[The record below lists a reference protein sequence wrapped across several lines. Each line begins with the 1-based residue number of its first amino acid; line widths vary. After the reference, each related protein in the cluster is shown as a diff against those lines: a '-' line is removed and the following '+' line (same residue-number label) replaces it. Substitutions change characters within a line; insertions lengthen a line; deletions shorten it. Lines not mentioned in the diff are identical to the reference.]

1 MLTDPVA
8 DMLTRIRNAN
18 KALHDRTEMP
28 SSKLK
33 EEIARILKEEIARIL
48 KEEGYVRDYHVEP
61 AGELP
66 YKVLVIELKY
76 GRGRERELT
85 GLKRISKPGRRIYA
99 GKDRLPRVL
108 GGMGTAIL
116 STSRGVITSRTAEAE
131 GIGGEVIC
139 FVW

>member
-18 KALHDRTEMP
+18 KALHDRVEMP
-28 SSKLK
+28 NSKLK
-33 EEIARILKEEIARIL
+33 EQIARILT
-48 KEEGYVRDYHVEP
+48 EEGYVRDYYVEER
-61 AGELP
+61 GLP

-76 GRGRERELT
+76 GRSRERVLN

-116 STSRGVITSRTAEAE
+116 STSRGVITSRTAEKE

>member
-18 KALHDRTEMP
+18 KALHETVEMP
-28 SSKLK
+28 NS
-33 EEIARILKEEIARIL
+33 RLKEEIARIL
-48 KEEGYVRDYHVEP
+48 KEEGYVRNYRVEQD
-61 AGELP
+61 ARP

-76 GRGRERELT
+76 GRGRERVLT
-85 GLKRISKPGRRIYA
+85 GLKCISKPGRRIYA
-99 GKDRLPRVL
+99 GKDALPRVL

-116 STSRGVITSRTAEAE
+116 STSRGVITSRTAERE

>member
-18 KALHDRTEMP
+18 KALHETAEMP
-28 SSKLK
+28 SSRLK
-33 EEIARILKEEIARIL
+33 EQIARILT
-48 KEEGYVRDYHVEP
+48 EEGYVRDYRVEERE
-61 AGELP
+61 GIP

-76 GRGRERELT
+76 GRGRERVLT

-116 STSRGVITSRTAEAE
+116 STSRGVITSRTAERE

>member
-18 KALHDRTEMP
+18 KALHETVEMP

-33 EEIARILKEEIARIL
+33 EEIARILKEE
-48 KEEGYVRDYHVEP
+48 GYVRDYRVEQD
-61 AGELP
+61 ARP

-76 GRGRERELT
+76 GRGRERVLT

-99 GKDRLPRVL
+99 GKDALPRVL

-116 STSRGVITSRTAEAE
+116 STSRGVITSRTAERE
-131 GIGGEVIC
+131 GVGGEVIC

>member
-18 KALHDRTEMP
+18 KALHETVEMP
-28 SSKLK
+28 NS
-33 EEIARILKEEIARIL
+33 RLKEEIARIL
-48 KEEGYVRDYHVEP
+48 KEEGYVRDYRVEQD
-61 AGELP
+61 ARP

-76 GRGRERELT
+76 GRGRERVLT

-99 GKDRLPRVL
+99 GKDARPRVL

-116 STSRGVITSRTAEAE
+116 STSRGVITSRTAERE
-131 GIGGEVIC
+131 GVGGEVIC

>member
-18 KALHDRTEMP
+18 KALHESTEMP

-33 EEIARILKEEIARIL
+33 EQIARILT
-48 KEEGYVRDYHVEP
+48 EEGYVRDYRVE
-61 AGELP
+61 EREDLP
-66 YKVLVIELKY
+66 YKVLVVELKY
-76 GRGRERELT
+76 GRGRERVLT

-116 STSRGVITSRTAEAE
+116 STSRGVITSRTAERE

>member
-18 KALHDRTEMP
+18 KALHDRVELP

-33 EEIARILKEEIARIL
+33 EQIARILT
-48 KEEGYVRDYHVEP
+48 EEGYVRDYRVEERE
-61 AGELP
+61 GVP

-76 GRGRERELT
+76 GRSRERVLT

-99 GKDRLPRVL
+99 SKDRLPRVL

-116 STSRGVITSRTAEAE
+116 STSRGVITSRTAERE

>member
-18 KALHDRTEMP
+18 KALHETAEMP

-33 EEIARILKEEIARIL
+33 GEIARILA
-48 KEEGYVRDYHVEP
+48 EEGYIRSYRVE
-61 AGELP
+61 EREDLP
-66 YKVLVIELKY
+66 YKVLVVELKY
-76 GRGRERELT
+76 GRGRERVLT

-116 STSRGVITSRTAEAE
+116 STSRGVITSRTAERE

>member
-18 KALHDRTEMP
+18 KALHESTEMP

-33 EEIARILKEEIARIL
+33 EQIARILA
-48 KEEGYVRDYHVEP
+48 EEGYVRGYRVE
-61 AGELP
+61 EREDLP
-66 YKVLVIELKY
+66 YKVLVVELKY
-76 GRGRERELT
+76 GRGRERVLT
-85 GLKRISKPGRRIYA
+85 GVKRISKPGRRIYA

-116 STSRGVITSRTAEAE
+116 STSRGVITSRTAERE

>member
-18 KALHDRTEMP
+18 KALHDRVEMP
-28 SSKLK
+28 NSK
-33 EEIARILKEEIARIL
+33 LKEEIARIL
-48 KEEGYVRDYHVEP
+48 KEEGYVRDYHVVE
-61 AGELP
+61 ARELP

-76 GRGRERELT
+76 GRSRERVLT

-116 STSRGVITSRTAEAE
+116 STSRGVITSRTAERE

>member
-28 SSKLK
+28 TSRLK
-33 EEIARILKEEIARIL
+33 EELARIL
-48 KEEGYVRDYHVEP
+48 KEEGYIRDFRVVEDESKP
-61 AGELP
+61 FR
-66 YKVLVIELKY
+66 VLVIELKY
-76 GRGRERELT
+76 GRSRERVLT
-85 GLKRISKPGRRIYA
+85 DLKRVSKPGRRIYA
-99 GKDRLPRVL
+99 KKDRLPRVL

-116 STSRGVITSRTAEAE
+116 STSRGVITSRTAERE
-131 GIGGEVIC
+131 GLGGEVIC

>member
-18 KALHDRTEMP
+18 KAMHDRAEMP

-33 EEIARILKEEIARIL
+33 IEIARIL
-48 KEEGYVRDYHVEP
+48 KEEGYIRDFHVAEDEGTH
-61 AGELP
+61 AR
-66 YKVLVIELKY
+66 LVVELKY
-76 GRGRERELT
+76 GRSRERVLT
-85 GLKRISKPGRRIYA
+85 DLKRVSKPGRRIYA
-99 GKDRLPRVL
+99 RKDRLPRVL

-116 STSRGVITSRTAEAE
+116 STSRGVVTSRTAEAE

>member
-18 KALHDRTEMP
+18 KALHETVEMP
-28 SSKLK
+28 SS
-33 EEIARILKEEIARIL
+33 RLKEEIARIL
-48 KEEGYVRDYHVEP
+48 KEEGYVRNYRVEQDTR
-61 AGELP
+61 P

-76 GRGRERELT
+76 GRGRERVLT

-99 GKDRLPRVL
+99 GKDALPRVL

-116 STSRGVITSRTAEAE
+116 STSRGVITSRTAERE
-131 GIGGEVIC
+131 GVGGEVIC

>member
-18 KALHDRTEMP
+18 KALHETVEMP
-28 SSKLK
+28 NS
-33 EEIARILKEEIARIL
+33 RLKEEIARIL
-48 KEEGYVRDYHVEP
+48 KEEGYVRNYRVEQDTR
-61 AGELP
+61 P

-76 GRGRERELT
+76 GRGRERVLT

>member
-18 KALHDRTEMP
+18 KALHETVEMP

-33 EEIARILKEEIARIL
+33 EEIARILKEE
-48 KEEGYVRDYHVEP
+48 GYVREYRVEQD
-61 AGELP
+61 ARP

-76 GRGRERELT
+76 GRGRERVLT

-99 GKDRLPRVL
+99 GKDALPRVL

>member
-18 KALHDRTEMP
+18 KALHDRVEMP
-28 SSKLK
+28 NSK
-33 EEIARILKEEIARIL
+33 LKEEIARIL
-48 KEEGYVRDYHVEP
+48 KEEGYVRDYRVEER
-61 AGELP
+61 ELP
-66 YKVLVIELKY
+66 YRVLVIELKY
-76 GRGRERELT
+76 GRSRERVLN

-116 STSRGVITSRTAEAE
+116 STSRGVITSRTAEKE

>member
-18 KALHDRTEMP
+18 KALHETAEMP
-28 SSKLK
+28 SSRLK
-33 EEIARILKEEIARIL
+33 EQIARILT
-48 KEEGYVRDYHVEP
+48 EEGYVRDYRVEERE
-61 AGELP
+61 GLP

-76 GRGRERELT
+76 GRGRERVLT

-116 STSRGVITSRTAEAE
+116 STSRGVITSRTAERE